1 MSQKFVVS
9 GGQLRAVAHHISDLI
24 YGQVLGVRGIFST
37 QLAYIL
43 VQSSP
48 GAPSRYVLEVS
59 DQDGYNPRPLLSS
72 VDPIMSPAW
81 SPDGRRMCYVSFEN
95 RRASIYIEDIA
106 SGARQL
112 ASQFKGINV
121 RLLGHPMVEDW
132 P

>member
-81 SPDGRRMCYVSFEN
+81 SPDGRRIAYVSSKIGAPLFILKILP
-95 RRASIYIEDIA
+95 AVPPACQSIQ
-106 SGARQL
+106 R
-112 ASQFKGINV
+112 N
-121 RLLGHPMVEDW
+121 
-132 P
+132 